1 MSGVDCV
8 AVAVGIGM
16 AGGGGGGGGG
26 NGALCAGVTCCWR
39 PALLRSCNLRRRV
52 STAVSVVCRSDS
64 NI

>member
-8 AVAVGIGM
+8 AAAVGIGM
-16 AGGGGGGGGG
+16 AGGGGGGGG

-39 PALLRSCNLRRRV
+39 PALLQPCNFRQRV
-52 STAVSVVCRSDS
+52 STAVPVVCRSDS